1 MFVRKTDLGALAF
14 SQTFVIFLI
23 CASDFLL
30 WRFGYLVSWLFLTS
44 FGPILLDENL
54 ERLSGLLVSSLLVEE
69 AMMMMMVRTMKMYIF
84 LPLHLDGGGQL
95 YGFQINLPVFNVS
108 LNVIR

>member
-30 WRFGYLVSWLFLTS
+30 WRSGYLVSWLFLTSFGPILFLTS

-54 ERLSGLLVSSLLVEE
+54 ERLPRLLVSSLLDK
-69 AMMMMMVRTMKMYIF
+69 RG
-84 LPLHLDGGGQL
+84 HDDDDGEDDDN
-95 YGFQINLPVFNVS
+95 I
-108 LNVIR
+108 